1 MAKFNALQLTNVFEK
16 FWSNSLNY
24 ALCQSHFL
32 SRPGLSWDAI
42 LKMTKIE
49 LELIGDPNKY
59 IFFEKGARGSISNI
73 SNRYSKANSKYLKKL
88 WPRTKLLDA
97 ITLHCYAMP
106 NFLLRS
112 GFKWIYNKELDLNK
126 HTSNSSKGWVL
137 EVNFEYPKELQELH
151 IFFLQLQA
159 KQKPQKKCYLSIN

>member
-16 FWSNSLNY
+16 FWNNSLNY

-59 IFFEKGARGSISNI
+59 IFFEKRVRGSISNI
-73 SNRYSKANSKYLKKL
+73 SNRYSKANIKYLKHLKYL
-88 WPRTKLLDA
+88 
-97 ITLHCYAMP
+97 
-106 NFLLRS
+106 
-112 GFKWIYNKELDLNK
+112 K
-126 HTSNSSKGWVL
+126 H
-137 EVNFEYPKELQELH
+137 
-151 IFFLQLQA
+151 
-159 KQKPQKKCYLSIN
+159 